1 MNSDTLVQLATKLSF
16 GTPQAVASAAAQ
28 LNVANPADRTTF
40 FDLTEMHHV
49 VLRAFSP
56 LQEEARRC
64 GYQVLEDWCR
74 DVIEAEHTRITNAL
88 AYLEAICTVLEEAGC
103 PITVMKSLD
112 HWPDI
117 GNDLDLYTPASL
129 ERVEAVLQT
138 KFNAWKKGRT
148 WGDRLAA
155 KCNYGIPGLRESI
168 EVHHRCLG
176 QTGEHLPVASRF
188 HTRRVR
194 ETFGEHVF
202 AVPAPE
208 ERVIAATL
216 QRMYRHFYIRVCDIL
231 NTAELINSEQL
242 DYSELRKAAELGGIW
257 LGVASYLRIV
267 SEYHETYRGTAL
279 GLPRDIL
286 SDARLG
292 IGDVFMR
299 GPWIRVPVKRA
310 GVFYA
315 HQMKSMLFHADF
327 HGAFRL
333 SLLPPLASVA
343 RLAYKVTGDHSG
355 IW

>member
-1 MNSDTLVQLATKLSF
+1 MNYGTLVQLATALSF
-16 GTPQAVASAAAQ
+16 GESPTIASAAVQ
-28 LNVANPADRTTF
+28 LSAANTADRRAF
-40 FDLTEMHHV
+40 FDLAEMHHV
-49 VLRAFSP
+49 VLRAFHP
-56 LQEEARRC
+56 LKEEARRSENLD
-64 GYQVLEDWCR
+64 LETWCNNI
-74 DVIEAEHTRITNAL
+74 IEAERARIENAL
-88 AYLEAICTVLEEAGC
+88 THLEDICNVLEEAGC

-129 ERVEAVLQT
+129 ERVQAVLQRS
-138 KFNAWKKGRT
+138 FNAWRKGRT

-155 KCNYGIPGLRESI
+155 KCNYGIPGLRESV
-168 EVHHRCLG
+168 EVHHKCLG

-188 HTRRVR
+188 YTRRVR
-194 ETFGEHVF
+194 ESFGTHLF

-208 ERVIAATL
+208 ERIIAATL
-216 QRMYRHFYIRVCDIL
+216 QRMYRHFYIRICDIL
-231 NTAELINSEQL
+231 NTAELVDSRQV
-242 DYSELRKAAELGGIW
+242 DFSELRKAADLGGIW
-257 LGVASYLRIV
+257 LGVTSYLRIV
-267 SEYHETYRGTAL
+267 SEYHQAYRGTAL
-279 GLPRDIL
+279 DLPQDLL

-292 IGDVFMR
+292 MADVFMR

-315 HQMKSMLFHADF
+315 HQMKNMLSHADF